1 MTDNIGES
9 VLLSYFKYEKKCR
22 ICCQNWTNSKAYEEK
37 SNVIKI
43 YDKLYNENTT
53 VKENFT
59 SKNGQKRT
67 LENILNETE
76 IDVIGV
82 NGKELYIADVA
93 FHNNGLGYGDNED
106 RIFKKLFRFCLTCL
120 QYFSDYESFEIMF
133 ASPIVDD
140 DDKKTESFENYSE
153 LDVLER
159 CGVAYANISREIMPT
174 EERGSIGNVKP
185 SGWQT
190 IKYDNIDGKYL
201 YNRCHLI
208 GYQLAGENANPKNLI
223 TCTRQMNTIGML
235 DFENQVS
242 NYVKKTNNH
251 VLYRVTPIFKD
262 NELVARGVQI
272 EALSVED
279 NGKGIK
285 FNVFVYNVQNGIE
298 IDYNTGN
305 SKLIENK
312 EN

>member
-1 MTDNIGES
+1 MKKRNIKKIVSLLIVVLLVIVSIYQESLASPPQRSYNLDNIPEYNG
-9 VLLSYFKYEKKCR
+9 
-22 ICCQNWTNSKAYEEK
+22 
-37 SNVIKI
+37 SNYVI
-43 YDKLYNENTT
+43 
-53 VKENFT
+53 
-59 SKNGQKRT
+59 
-67 LENILNETE
+67 
-76 IDVIGV
+76 ID
-82 NGKELYIADVA
+82 
-93 FHNNGLGYGDNED
+93 DNEPKFD
-106 RIFKKLFRFCLTCL
+106 ENDINTK
-120 QYFSDYESFEIMF
+120 SFEI
-133 ASPIVDD
+133 
-140 DDKKTESFENYSE
+140 YSD
-153 LDVLER
+153 LDILER
-159 CGVAYANISREIMPT
+159 CGVAYANIARDLMPT
-174 EERGSIGNVKP
+174 EERGSIGMVKP

-262 NELVARGVQI
+262 NELVARGVQM

>member
-1 MTDNIGES
+1 MKRKNSKKGKSTIISLIAVAILILVSVYQKEIITFINRSLPESLALPEYSYSMDNIPEYAGKN
-9 VLLSYFKYEKKCR
+9 Y
-22 ICCQNWTNSKAYEEK
+22 
-37 SNVIKI
+37 VI
-43 YDKLYNENTT
+43 
-53 VKENFT
+53 
-59 SKNGQKRT
+59 
-67 LENILNETE
+67 
-76 IDVIGV
+76 ID
-82 NGKELYIADVA
+82 
-93 FHNNGLGYGDNED
+93 DNEPK
-106 RIFKKLFRFCLTCL
+106 F
-120 QYFSDYESFEIMF
+120 
-133 ASPIVDD
+133 DD